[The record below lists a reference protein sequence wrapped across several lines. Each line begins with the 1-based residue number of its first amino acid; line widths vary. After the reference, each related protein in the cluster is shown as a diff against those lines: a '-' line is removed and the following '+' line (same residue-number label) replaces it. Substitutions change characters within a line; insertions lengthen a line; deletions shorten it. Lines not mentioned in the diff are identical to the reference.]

1 MGKLL
6 KMEEAAQYLNVSQDC
21 LRKWDRAN
29 KLKPLKT
36 TGGHRRYSTDVLDEF
51 LGVKEKPKKILR
63 SFVPHMQELVPT
75 SKNRKMIWIGN
86 HKDYPNIVPRK
97 GCLLHI

>member
-6 KMEEAAQYLNVSQDC
+6 KMGEAAQYINVSQDC

-36 TGGHRRYSTDVLDEF
+36 AGGHRRYSTDVLDEF
-51 LGVKEKPKKILR
+51 LGVIETLGIKVKCLNSDEKCLYQGAVNIMKNVPKLAVE
-63 SFVPHMQELVPT
+63 S
-75 SKNRKMIWIGN
+75 SK
-86 HKDYPNIVPRK
+86 
-97 GCLLHI
+97 

>member
-1 MGKLL
+1 MSRLL

-36 TGGHRRYSTDVLDEF
+36 AGGHRRYSTDVLDE
-51 LGVKEKPKKILR
+51 L
-63 SFVPHMQELVPT
+63 
-75 SKNRKMIWIGN
+75 W
-86 HKDYPNIVPRK
+86 
-97 GCLLHI
+97 